1 VGRGAKIDTQP
12 TTALEYHLP
21 PKKNK
26 EIKKRQNL
34 YKKVTLDNGLR
45 LITAHMPH
53 TRSVSIC
60 IFIGAGSRYETE
72 PEAGISHFIE
82 HLCFRGTKKRPTS
95 RTISEAI
102 EGVGG
107 IINGGTDKEMTVY
120 WSKVAQPHFP
130 LALDVLADILLHSR
144 FDPKDIESERRII
157 TEEINMERD
166 SPAHLADLLIDE
178 LLWPAHPL
186 GRDIAG
192 SKQSV
197 ASISREA
204 MLGYLSHKY
213 LPANTVVAIA
223 GAVQHQETVA
233 AVTQALGSWANPKPG
248 PEYLAYKEQKFP
260 RLHIKTKD
268 TEQAHLCLGLSGL
281 SILHPKRF
289 TLDLLNV
296 ILGEGMS
303 SRLFTEIRDRLGLAY
318 SIHSFIDH
326 FLDTGSII
334 IYAGVEPKNLKVAI
348 TAITEQLC
356 QLKEPVP
363 EAELTKAKELAK
375 GRLLLRM
382 EDSRSVSGWAGGQE
396 VLTGQIRSVDE
407 VMSIIDAITAE
418 ELKELARELLVSS
431 QLRLAVVG
439 PVAQDEPLEELL
451 KL

>member
-1 VGRGAKIDTQP
+1 
-12 TTALEYHLP
+12 
-21 PKKNK
+21 
-26 EIKKRQNL
+26 L
-34 YKKVTLDNGLR
+34 YKKTTLDNGLR
-45 LITAHMPH
+45 LITANMPH

-82 HLCFRGTKKRPTS
+82 HLFFKGTEKRPSS
-95 RTISEAI
+95 RKISEAI

-120 WSKVAQPHFP
+120 WCKVAQLHFP

-144 FDPKDIESERRII
+144 FDPQDVENERKVI

-178 LLWPAHPL
+178 LLWPGHPL

-192 SKQSV
+192 GKRSV
-197 ASISREA
+197 AGITREA
-204 MLGYLSHKY
+204 MLDYLSRQY
-213 LPANTVVAIA
+213 LPGNAVVAIA
-223 GAVQHQETVA
+223 GAVQHQETIDSVA
-233 AVTQALGSWANPKPG
+233 QALGGWANIKPR
-248 PEYLAYKEQKFP
+248 PEYTAYKEAKFP

-281 SILHPKRF
+281 SIFHPKRF

-303 SRLFTEIRDRLGLAY
+303 SRLFTEIRDHLGLAY
-318 SIHSFIDH
+318 SIHSFVDH

-348 TAITEQLC
+348 AAIVEQLS

-363 EAELTKAKELAK
+363 EAELSKAKELAK

-382 EDSRSVSGWAGGQE
+382 EDSRSVASWAGGQE
-396 VLTGQIRSVDE
+396 VLTGQIRSVDQ
-407 VMSIIDAITAE
+407 VMSIVDAITTE
-418 ELKELARELLVSS
+418 ELKELARELLLEN

-439 PVAQDEPLEELL
+439 PVAKDEPLEELL